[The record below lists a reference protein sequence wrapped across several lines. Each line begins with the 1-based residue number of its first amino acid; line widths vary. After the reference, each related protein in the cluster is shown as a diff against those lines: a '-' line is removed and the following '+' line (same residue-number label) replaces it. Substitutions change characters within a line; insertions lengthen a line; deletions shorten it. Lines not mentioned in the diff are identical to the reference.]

1 MTAADDRI
9 LEFLRNEGNK
19 ELIATAG
26 MVELNVD
33 YGRTHITNRLKK
45 LREAGLVEYHDESRG
60 AHQITDL
67 GRAYLAGDL
76 DAEELEKDD

>member
-9 LEFLRNEGNK
+9 LEFLQNEGNK

-26 MVELNVD
+26 MIDLNVD

-45 LREAGLVEYHDESRG
+45 LRESGLVEYFDKDRG
-60 AHQITDL
+60 AHQITDR
-67 GRAYLAGDL
+67 GRAYLAGEL
-76 DAEELEKDD
+76 DADELE